1 MYHRH
6 PHSRQPGQSGL
17 PSQAAAAAAFA
28 TERSMMKHVSLQTM
42 NEPDLLID
50 NATPACGF
58 TAAEW

>member
-1 MYHRH
+1 
-6 PHSRQPGQSGL
+6 
-17 PSQAAAAAAFA
+17 
-28 TERSMMKHVSLQTM
+28 MKRNFLQTM